1 MKPQYTYELTTP
13 YFTIDKLGN
22 LVVNE
27 NNLDRDPPNPGK
39 FRFQI
44 VAREKN
50 GVAASAPISVTV
62 NLNDVNDNPPL
73 LPIMPPVSVPA
84 GDVRRKV
91 MTVQATDNDD
101 GDNALITYS
110 LYHVSN
116 NGLNKFIINSKTGVI
131 ETMGKLNAGDQYS
144 LTVQATDRGG
154 LYSQAIVEVTISP
167 GPNTQSPIFEQNVYD
182 IEVSEGAT
190 INSTIATVTA
200 SYFKIIP

>member
-1 MKPQYTYELTTP
+1 M
-13 YFTIDKLGN
+13 
-22 LVVNE
+22 
-27 NNLDRDPPNPGK
+27 DRDPPNPGK

-62 NLNDVNDNPPL
+62 NLRDVNDNPPV
-73 LPIMPPVSVPA
+73 LPIIPPVSVPA

-91 MTVQATDNDD
+91 LTVQATDNDE

-116 NGLNKFIINSKTGVI
+116 NGINKFIINAKTGVI
-131 ETMGKLNAGDQYS
+131 ETMGKLNAGEQYS

-154 LYSQAIVEVTISP
+154 LYTQAIVEVTVSP
-167 GPNTQSPIFEQNVYD
+167 GPNTQSPIFEQNIYD

-190 INSTIATVTA
+190 INSTVATVA
-200 SYFKIIP
+200 VNNFK

>member
-1 MKPQYTYELTTP
+1 MTTP
-13 YFTIDKLGN
+13 FFSIDKAEN

-50 GVAASAPISVTV
+50 GIAASAPISLTV
-62 NLNDVNDNPPL
+62 HLNDVNDNPPV
-73 LPIMPPVSVPA
+73 LPMIPPVSVPA
-84 GDVRRKV
+84 GDVRRNV
-91 MTVQATDNDD
+91 LTIQATDNDE
-101 GDNALITYS
+101 GDNAFITYS

-116 NGLNKFIINSKTGVI
+116 NGLNKFIINSKSGII
-131 ETMGKLNAGDQYS
+131 ETTGKLNAGDQYS

-167 GPNTQSPIFEQNVYD
+167 GPNTQSPIFEQNIYD

-190 INSTIATVTA
+190 INSTVTTVTVKVFI
-200 SYFKIIP
+200 YIKNIK